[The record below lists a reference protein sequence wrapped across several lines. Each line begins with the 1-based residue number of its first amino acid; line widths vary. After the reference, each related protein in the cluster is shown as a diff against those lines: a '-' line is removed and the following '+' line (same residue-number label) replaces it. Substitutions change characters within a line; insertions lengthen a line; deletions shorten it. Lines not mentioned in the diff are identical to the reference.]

1 MADPVIKVKR
11 SAVAGKIP
19 TTNDLQL
26 GELAIN
32 TYDGKVYIEQDQ
44 GAVGVGTTI
53 IAINPWSVG
62 VGSNTY
68 NTYFTAGNVGIGSTI
83 PLSALSVVGD
93 GNFSGVITA
102 TTFYGDG
109 SNLTGIVAGTS
120 QTSINVIGGV
130 SSVTSL
136 NVTGISTLGSVQIS
150 SGIVTAASGIVTY
163 YGDGSKLTGI
173 NAVARVTVSSSAPS
187 SPSEGDLWYH
197 TNQARLFVYF
207 DDGSSLQWVDASPFN
222 LQGSGSG
229 ANVSVGTTAPVGPSS
244 GDLWYNSDY
253 GRLFVYYRDGDSDQW
268 VDAAPFNY
276 PTRDQP
282 TKTENA
288 FTATEGQTTFTVDY
302 EVGYI
307 EVYVDGVRLTEDQYT
322 ATSGNSVILDS
333 ALSAGQSVAIVE
345 IATGQGPTG
354 PTGPQG
360 PAGSS
365 IRGVYSYT
373 ATGLTTEFTATYEV
387 GYLDVYQNGV
397 HLVPDVDYVGTSGT
411 DFYLITTP
419 SNGDNIVAIG
429 YTSVSLATV
438 LLSGDTSPSLG
449 GNLDLNS
456 YNITGT
462 GNVNVTGVITATS
475 FVGDGSNLTG
485 VSGFATALS
494 SDTTSPLSKIFKT
507 PKVLEIGAGTSVSV
521 ESDDTSGDIAF
532 MRESIIH
539 VAVGGTFHIGAGT
552 TLLMNV
558 LNIF

>member
-229 ANVSVGTTAPVGPSS
+229 ANVSIGTTAPVGPSS

-282 TKTENA
+282 TKTENL
-288 FTATEGQTTFTVDY
+288 FTATQGQTTFGVTY

-322 ATSGNSVILDS
+322 ATSGNIVVLDS
-333 ALSAGQSVAIVE
+333 ALNAGQSVAIVE
-345 IATGQGPTG
+345 IATGEGPTG
-354 PTGPQG
+354 ARG
-360 PAGSS
+360 PAGETTLAGVSESS
-365 IRGVYSYT
+365 ESTIHYPIFVAGIGSTVPYIS
-373 ATGLTTEFTATYEV
+373 TT
-387 GYLDVYQNGV
+387 
-397 HLVPDVDYVGTSGT
+397 
-411 DFYLITTP
+411 
-419 SNGDNIVAIG
+419 SN
-429 YTSVSLATV
+429 YFSVI
-438 LLSGDTSPSLG
+438 PE
-449 GNLDLNS
+449 
-456 YNITGT
+456 TGT
-462 GNVNVTGVITATS
+462 LSVNQLNVAGVVTATS
-475 FVGDGSNLTG
+475 FVGDGSQLTG

-507 PKVLEIGAGTSVSV
+507 PKVLSVGAGISVSV